1 MLASLG
7 ARITASLF
15 EPIAADVA
23 AAVPEGAR
31 ILDVGCGRG
40 QLSIL
45 LAVRHGLPVT
55 GIDVDPDEIARAR
68 ATVRA
73 AATDAVTR
81 AAAEPVFLVADAAHM
96 PFEDGSFDLVTSTFS
111 MHHWPDPVA
120 GLGEVRRVLVPGGRA
135 LIWDLRHGF
144 SLFHLWTPDPVA
156 PARASPLEVAGVTAW
171 RWPGRFSISRRLD
184 LRALSEAG

>member
-7 ARITASLF
+7 ARFNASLF

-23 AAVPEGAR
+23 AAAPEGAR
-31 ILDVGCGRG
+31 VLDVGCGRG

-45 LAVRHGLPVT
+45 LAVRHGLRVT
-55 GIDVDPDEIARAR
+55 GIDVDPEEIARAKASAR
-68 ATVRA
+68 SA
-73 AATDAVTR
+73 AADGATR
-81 AAAEPVFLVADAAHM
+81 EAAEPAFVVADAAHM
-96 PFEDGSFDLVTSTFS
+96 PFEDGSFDFVTSTFS
-111 MHHWPDPVA
+111 MHHWSDPVA
-120 GLGEVRRVLVPGGRA
+120 GLGEVRRVLGPGGRA

-156 PARASPLEVAGVTAW
+156 PARASPLEIAGVTAW

-184 LRALSEAG
+184 LRPLSEVG

>member
-111 MHHWPDPVA
+111 MHHWSDPVA
-120 GLGEVRRVLVPGGRA
+120 GLGEVQRVLAPDGRA

-156 PARASPLEVAGVTAW
+156 PARASPLQIAGVTAW

-184 LRALSEAG
+184 LRPLSDVG

>member
-7 ARITASLF
+7 ARINASLF

-23 AAVPEGAR
+23 TAAPNGAR
-31 ILDVGCGRG
+31 VLDVGCGRG

-45 LAVRHGLPVT
+45 LAVRHGLRVT
-55 GIDVDPDEIARAR
+55 GIDVDPDEIARAELNAR
-68 ATVRA
+68 SAVADAT
-73 AATDAVTR
+73 THAV
-81 AAAEPVFLVADAAHM
+81 ADPAFLVADAADM

-111 MHHWPDPVA
+111 MHHWSDPVA
-120 GLGEVRRVLVPGGRA
+120 GLGEVRRVLAPGGRA

-156 PARASPLEVAGVTAW
+156 PARAAPLEIAGVTAW
-171 RWPGRFSISRRLD
+171 RWPGRFSISRRMD
-184 LRALSEAG
+184 LRPVREAG